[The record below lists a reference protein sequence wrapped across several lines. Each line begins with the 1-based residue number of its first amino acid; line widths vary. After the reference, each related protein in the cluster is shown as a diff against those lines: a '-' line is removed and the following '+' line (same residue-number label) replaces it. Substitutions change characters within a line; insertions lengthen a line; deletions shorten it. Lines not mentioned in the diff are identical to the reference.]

1 MEQLVIGIGREWY
14 WVINKYLE
22 STGGLH
28 RVHHTKEKDTKEER
42 EKWVREDMQGLRRE
56 TGRLTRF
63 LTDLIFLQFI
73 AV

>member
-42 EKWVREDMQGLRRE
+42 EK
-56 TGRLTRF
+56 
-63 LTDLIFLQFI
+63 
-73 AV
+73 